1 MRIIVRDFFVL
12 LNSGMRW
19 ISAEKPVIL
28 LYAWMSFIFHKR
40 YAILSWVPLN
50 MVTFSVND
58 VIQLRRQN
66 VPREPIRSR
75 LMRSINYDDR
85 SITLWQTSFV
95 LTIIGS
101 QNFSR
106 VWPCSALVIFSRL
119 WHRQD
124 QFSKYAFGQIP
135 ENARTFVCYHR
146 ISRRAAFADQTTL
159 MVHKE
164 NVLYNILVR
173 GQSFIILPTRSERTD
188 LCSICED
195 VVHTTLKN
203 ERFFS

>member
-1 MRIIVRDFFVL
+1 MSLRHSVSCVL
-12 LNSGMRW
+12 YL
-19 ISAEKPVIL
+19 
-28 LYAWMSFIFHKR
+28 
-40 YAILSWVPLN
+40 
-50 MVTFSVND
+50 TFSVND
-58 VIQLRRQN
+58 AIQLMRQN
-66 VPREPIRSR
+66 VPRELIRSR
-75 LMRSINYDDR
+75 LMQSINYDDR

-146 ISRRAAFADQTTL
+146 ISRRAAFADQTAL

-164 NVLYNILVR
+164 NVHYNILS
-173 GQSFIILPTRSERTD
+173 GPWTIFHYLTHRSERTD
-188 LCSICED
+188 LRSVCED
-195 VVHTTLKN
+195 VIHTTLQN